1 MSEEEKEAIKYM
13 KEFQKDLY
21 GASSKNLMASYLDTI
36 FNLIEQQQKE
46 TEDLK
51 KDREKVIEIITD
63 TEDNLDKMF
72 IKLIELF
79 KIPKGKV
86 KTNCISKDKIR
97 AKIKEIDEDELLQ
110 KIDFGQIA
118 LAIKVLYELLEE

>member
-46 TEDLK
+46 
-51 KDREKVIEIITD
+51 IE
-63 TEDNLDKMF
+63 E
-72 IKLIELF
+72 LIELLNKYNDMQYIK
-79 KIPKGKV
+79 KIEEKY
-86 KTNCISKDKIR
+86 ISKDKIR
-97 AKIKEIDEDELLQ
+97 EKIKEYDKWIEKGEYTESLEAQ
-110 KIDFGQIA
+110 RYA
-118 LAIKVLYELLEE
+118 LNELLEE